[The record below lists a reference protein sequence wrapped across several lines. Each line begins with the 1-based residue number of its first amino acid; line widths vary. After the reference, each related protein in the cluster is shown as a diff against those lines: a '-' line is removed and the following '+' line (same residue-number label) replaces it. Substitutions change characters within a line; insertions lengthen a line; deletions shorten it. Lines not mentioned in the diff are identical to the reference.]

1 MPTMRTI
8 AESLTEIEERQ
19 RLHLLGAMKQGA
31 QLHAG
36 DNRAS
41 VVAWHLTV
49 ASLLEHAG
57 AQRRGEAR
65 AVALDGVG
73 MLTEAAAGLTGPELD
88 AVAVGLLLAL
98 GHAPSTAVADFLYGQ
113 VLILDEESARRRPP
127 SVATANDGSR
137 HPL

>member
-1 MPTMRTI
+1 MRTI
-8 AESLTEIEERQ
+8 AESLTTIEERQ
-19 RLHLLGAMKQGA
+19 RLVLLGAMKQGA

-73 MLTEAAAGLTGPELD
+73 MLTEAAAGLTGQEID

-98 GHAPSTAVADFLYGQ
+98 EHAPSPTVADFLYGQ

-127 SVATANDGSR
+127 SAATANDGLSR
-137 HPL
+137 RL

>member
-1 MPTMRTI
+1 MQHLTI
-8 AESLTEIEERQ
+8 AESLAAIAERH
-19 RLHLLGAMKQGA
+19 RLLLLGAMKQGA

-36 DNRAS
+36 ANRPS
-41 VVAWHLTV
+41 VVTWHLTV

-57 AQRRGEAR
+57 AQRRGEV
-65 AVALDGVG
+65 AVALDAVG
-73 MLTEAAAGLTGPELD
+73 LLTAAAAGLSGPELD

-98 GHAPSTAVADFLYGQ
+98 EDAPSPCVADFLYGQ

>member
-1 MPTMRTI
+1 MRTI

-19 RLHLLGAMKQGA
+19 RLVLLGAMKQGA

-36 DNRAS
+36 DNRPS

-57 AQRRGEAR
+57 AQRRGER
-65 AVALDGVG
+65 RSVALDAVG
-73 MLTEAAAGLTGPELD
+73 LLTEAAGALSGPELD

-98 GHAPSTAVADFLYGQ
+98 ESAPSTAVADFLYGQ

-127 SVATANDGSR
+127 SAASANDGSR